1 MREILYHGKRLDNG
15 EWVEGYYLRHGDKA
29 YICPEVYAFYRFDGG
44 LCLGGFIE
52 VDPDTVGRETGLTD
66 RNGKRIFEGDI
77 LQASADGSD
86 DTAIAEVHYGRY
98 HDADALFDAP
108 DAIGWYIT
116 VPSIPGECATILS
129 CMIDGLDIEVIGN
142 IHDTPELLERGRE

>member
-1 MREILYHGKRLDNG
+1 MREILFRGKRLDNG

-66 RNGKRIFEGDI
+66 RNGKRIWEGDI
-77 LQASADGSD
+77 VKACFDGRESVPFQICFGRFHDENCDFDED
-86 DTAIAEVHYGRY
+86 D
-98 HDADALFDAP
+98 F
-108 DAIGWYIT
+108 IGWYLT
-116 VPSIPGECATILS
+116 GPSFQGQCVSILTEVKNG
-129 CMIDGLDIEVIGN
+129 MLFKVIGN
-142 IHDTPELLERGRE
+142 IHDNPELLERGRE